1 MFWRVDCLWFL
12 FVCLFVFL
20 TRRFDSSTGAE
31 QRNGQSEHKGKEQE
45 DRGKKNILIL
55 AKGRMCR
62 SQAVSGKE
70 VLGRC
75 T

>member
-1 MFWRVDCLWFL
+1 MLLVCGGCL
-12 FVCLFVFL
+12 FVCFL
-20 TRRFDSSTGAE
+20 TRRFDSSTGTE

-55 AKGRMCR
+55 AKGRMCK
-62 SQAVSGKE
+62 SQAASGKE

-75 T
+75 S